1 MAEVAKKA
9 EKNLIPENILGSIVD
24 AAPVGIV
31 VIDQEGTIVRFN
43 GEAERLFGYTSGE
56 ILGESIETLVPKHI
70 RDKHPSLRQG
80 YFKNPEV
87 RFMGIGLDLSGR
99 RKDGSEFPLEIS
111 LNAVTSGKQTYGI
124 AAISDITSRIKERD
138 KEKAKLEKIQQL
150 ELAKVSLP
158 LLDVWDDVIVLP
170 LVGAVD
176 SFRAQQ
182 AMEKSLTAMEE
193 KRARVLI
200 IDITGV
206 LVMDTMVADTL
217 LQMSA
222 AIRLMG
228 GEAIITGISPQ
239 MAHTI
244 IRLGV
249 DISSLHSRSTLAQGL
264 ELAIELAQARGRR

>member
-1 MAEVAKKA
+1 MDEVITKVRKELLSKEVCHSVVQAT
-9 EKNLIPENILGSIVD
+9 
-24 AAPVGIV
+24 PVGIV
-31 VIDQEGTIVRFN
+31 VIDDEGTIVRFN
-43 GEAERLFGYTSGE
+43 GEAERLFGYASDE
-56 ILGESIETLVPKHI
+56 ILGESIEKLVPDHI
-70 RDKHPSLRQG
+70 REKHPTLRKG
-80 YFKNPEV
+80 YLKKPKV

-99 RKDGSEFPLEIS
+99 RKDGKEFPLEIS
-111 LNAVTSGKQTYGI
+111 LNAITWRKKKYGI

-150 ELAKVSLP
+150 ELAKVSTP
-158 LLDVWDDVIVLP
+158 LLDVWENVMVLP
-170 LVGAVD
+170 LVGVVD

-182 AMEKSLTAMEE
+182 AMEKSLEAMEK

-217 LQMSA
+217 LQMTA

-228 GEAIITGISPQ
+228 GEAIITGISPH
-239 MAHTI
+239 MAHTV

-249 DISSLHSRSTLAQGL
+249 DISGLYSRSTLAQGL
-264 ELAIELAQARGRR
+264 SLAIELAEKRG

>member
-1 MAEVAKKA
+1 MAKATEEAKKV
-9 EKNLIPENILGSIVD
+9 LLPENLLGSILD
-24 AAPVGIV
+24 AAPVGVV

-43 GEAERLFGYTSGE
+43 GEAERLFGYTSDE
-56 ILGESIETLVPKHI
+56 ILGERIETLVPKHI
-70 RDKHPSLRQG
+70 REKHPSLRRG
-80 YFKNPEV
+80 YFANPEV

-138 KEKAKLEKIQQL
+138 KEQAKLEKIQQL
-150 ELAKVSLP
+150 ELAKVSTP

-170 LVGAVD
+170 LVGVVD

-182 AMEKSLTAMEE
+182 AMEKSLTAMGE
-193 KRARVLI
+193 KRASILI

-249 DISSLHSRSTLAQGL
+249 DISGLHSRSTLAQGL
-264 ELAIELAQARGRR
+264 VLAIELAKEGGRR